1 VRPTLYVPAEQL
13 VAAASIFAIRTAA
26 PISAVAPLVR
36 DRLRTVDPD
45 VRAIQI
51 APLLEL
57 ARKPLARPRFDTML
71 LTACGAIALML
82 AVIGVYAIISSRVR
96 ERFAEIGVRLALGAS
111 SSDIRTMVMTEG
123 LRFVTLG
130 VAIGVVIALT
140 AGRLIQN
147 LWFGVGDF
155 DMLTLASAAAL
166 LIAACAVACYLPAR
180 RAMRIEP
187 ATLLRTS

>member
-1 VRPTLYVPAEQL
+1 
-13 VAAASIFAIRTAA
+13 
-26 PISAVAPLVR
+26 
-36 DRLRTVDPD
+36 
-45 VRAIQI
+45 
-51 APLLEL
+51 
-57 ARKPLARPRFDTML
+57 
-71 LTACGAIALML
+71 ML